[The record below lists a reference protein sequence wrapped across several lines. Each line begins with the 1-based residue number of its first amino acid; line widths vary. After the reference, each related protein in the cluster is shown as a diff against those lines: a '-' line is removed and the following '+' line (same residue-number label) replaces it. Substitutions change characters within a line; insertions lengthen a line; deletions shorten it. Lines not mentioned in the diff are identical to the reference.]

1 MANPGTPGSTSR
13 QPDLTTAGQTLDDRI
28 NDFLQKQGQRAQRY
42 SQNINNSI
50 QQNNALYNRAAMFGG
65 AFAPLMQGLGSLGEG
80 EYGEGLGQI
89 TGGVA
94 GAAGAGAIAN
104 KALAGVAKSNP
115 LLGLAGVTAAS
126 IFGGNIAGALGGGL
140 GGFAEDKVGGG
151 TGRGDSRGAQ
161 RKRSEQEAIQAAKN
175 LGIMGDAVLAPKIAA
190 IKDLQMTA
198 MNNRIIE
205 EQRMNPIIRERLN
218 EQLVRQQALNASMT
232 NNYMNMG
239 VVATAGKLATGAQE
253 QAGANLRTALTTN
266 VYKDSIMQAPNISFG

>member
-28 NDFLQKQGQRAQRY
+28 NDFLQREGQRAQRY
-42 SQNINNSI
+42 GQNINNSI

-65 AFAPLMQGLGSLGEG
+65 AFGPLMQGLGSLGEG

-140 GGFAEDKVGGG
+140 GGFAEDKVGGV

-161 RKRSEQEAIQAAKN
+161 RKRSKQDTEVAAEN
-175 LGIMGDAVLAPKIAA
+175 L
-190 IKDLQMTA
+190 Q
-198 MNNRIIE
+198 
-205 EQRMNPIIRERLN
+205 
-218 EQLVRQQALNASMT
+218 
-232 NNYMNMG
+232 
-239 VVATAGKLATGAQE
+239 TGHF
-253 QAGANLRTALTTN
+253 
-266 VYKDSIMQAPNISFG
+266 PN

>member
-1 MANPGTPGSTSR
+1 
-13 QPDLTTAGQTLDDRI
+13 
-28 NDFLQKQGQRAQRY
+28 
-42 SQNINNSI
+42 
-50 QQNNALYNRAAMFGG
+50 
-65 AFAPLMQGLGSLGEG
+65 
-80 EYGEGLGQI
+80 
-89 TGGVA
+89 
-94 GAAGAGAIAN
+94 
-104 KALAGVAKSNP
+104 
-115 LLGLAGVTAAS
+115 GLAGTTVAS

-140 GGFAEDKVGGG
+140 GGFAEDKVGGV

-161 RKRSEQEAIQAAKN
+161 RKRSEQEAIQQAKN
-175 LGIMGDAVLAPKIAA
+175 LGILGDAVLAPKIAA

>member
-28 NDFLQKQGQRAQRY
+28 NDFLQKNSQRAQRY

-94 GAAGAGAIAN
+94 GAAGAGAIAS
-104 KALAGVAKSNP
+104 KALSKANP
-115 LLGLAGVTAAS
+115 LVGLAGTTVAS

-140 GGFAEDKVGGG
+140 GGFAEDKVGGV

-161 RKRSEQEAIQAAKN
+161 RKRSEQEAIQQAKN
-175 LGIMGDAVLAPKIAA
+175 LGILGDAVLAPKIAA